1 MRIFFAIFVALF
13 VVGCVAA
20 PAPFQCASSDP
31 EFCQMEIK
39 VHYELEK
46 LRLEIKRVKFEI
58 ETNQLRCF
66 AHGKDSFLCK

>member
-46 LRLEIKRVKFEI
+46 LRLEIKRDKMCRFI
-58 ETNQLRCF
+58 
-66 AHGKDSFLCK
+66 HGADSVLCT